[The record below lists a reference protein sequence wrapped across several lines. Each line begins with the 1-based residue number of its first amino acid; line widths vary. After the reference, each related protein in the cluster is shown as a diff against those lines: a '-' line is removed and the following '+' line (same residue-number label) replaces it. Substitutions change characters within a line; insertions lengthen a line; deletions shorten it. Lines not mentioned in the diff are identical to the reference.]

1 MPRLWTESRGAI
13 AAGPNE
19 IGKAEAIN
27 ALLVRPIG
35 LLPQVEGDPIKP
47 FALGVWTEIRA
58 LLKPDLSVTALR
70 RATSVYTHSKRY
82 YFACAQ
88 PDAQRHDVDGK
99 PVGPVSD
106 EDRLAAQTTV
116 LSLKGNSSP
125 VETVAVAADDVAPPK
140 ASLIRAGIFGRNRD
154 VPPIS

>member
-1 MPRLWTESRGAI
+1 MQKLWTESRGVI

-27 ALLVRPIG
+27 ALLVRPIE
-35 LLPQVEGDPIKP
+35 LLPRREGDAIKP
-47 FALGVWTEIRA
+47 FALGIWTEIRA
-58 LLKPDLSVTALR
+58 LLMKPDLPVSALR

-88 PDAQRHDVDGK
+88 PDAKRHDVDGN

-106 EDRLAAQTTV
+106 EDRLAAQTTA
-116 LSLKGNSSP
+116 LSLKANSTPASSP
-125 VETVAVAADDVAPPK
+125 AVADIGTPK
-140 ASLIRAGIFGRNRD
+140 SNLIRAGTFGRNRD
-154 VPPIS
+154 VPPVS

>member
-1 MPRLWTESRGAI
+1 MQKLWTESRGAI

-19 IGKAEAIN
+19 VGKAGAIN
-27 ALLVRPIG
+27 ALLIRPIG

-88 PDAQRHDVDGK
+88 PDAQRHDIDGN
-99 PVGPVSD
+99 PICPVSAD
-106 EDRLAAQTTV
+106 DRLAAQTTV
-116 LSLKGNSSP
+116 LSLKANSSP
-125 VETVAVAADDVAPPK
+125 VETAAITADAVAPPK

-154 VPPIS
+154 IPPIS